1 MSERAGDG
9 GWFSS
14 AFEQTG
20 PVQDETFIRYGIM
33 AAAREERLIGDA
45 TARVIAAQL
54 HSGQIS
60 ALCSLAATGAIVE
73 GLEAQ
78 LRPDNLPVEVGPW
91 IEALEEYI
99 RTWGDRGPI
108 DGWPTLW
115 PTPPT
120 ERHD

>member
-78 LRPDNLPVEVGPW
+78 LRPDQPAGRSGAMDRSLRGIHPDVGRSRSDRRLADLMANSADR
-91 IEALEEYI
+91 EA
-99 RTWGDRGPI
+99 
-108 DGWPTLW
+108 
-115 PTPPT
+115 
-120 ERHD
+120 